1 MAALDAL
8 TIEQTKELVIRFGV
22 QLKTVQ
28 DIENEYKSSSRK
40 IHSIQ
45 AWLDQDPQAS
55 WGKLVSGLQD
65 IKMNRLAFQVASQHC
80 LQSPG
85 AASPSTDGHQPA
97 RPAPLTPAAPSL
109 PPPSTD
115 PNRPTSPPPCDHCQP
130 VAPPATAPA
139 AGSEESP
146 IPSSSTT
153 SSSPPVTLPP
163 SPHNTSTLSFWSPE
177 KVKATIQELE
187 AKFLDLNTDAEEEIC
202 EKEARDKKFLRKF
215 RKYLQLLPAAKKAPH
230 VKFFRECEQEILGA
244 KDAQAILAIL
254 CRYID
259 YRNYEILR
267 DIVLK
272 FCGPPLQTSMQEYCK
287 MLEVFETSTSVDVYI
302 STVPDEVTEDEKK
315 AFSEMKVKIDKPAS
329 QCTLHDVRKLNEA
342 IIANSGLC
350 PHSVYI
356 SGVANKCVEVVVR
369 FPPSVVGWVL
379 AALTPHFMT
388 THHLSEV
395 TVDGSQLTLLQD
407 HRHLVC
413 RRVLTC
419 ILFRWFCECTEI
431 PKNMLHTDRELV
443 LLVGDRMFFILYRM
457 MS

>member
-65 IKMNRLAFQVASQHC
+65 IKMNRLALQVASQHC

-85 AASPSTDGHQPA
+85 AASPSTDGHLATVRSVVTPA
-97 RPAPLTPAAPSL
+97 SVIPAAPSPP

-115 PNRPTSPPPCDHCQP
+115 SNQPTSPPPSDRCQP
-130 VAPPATAPA
+130 VALRSVTDVKSAIVHLKKTFSKLISRTR
-139 AGSEESP
+139 SEMCARES
-146 IPSSSTT
+146 
-153 SSSPPVTLPP
+153 
-163 SPHNTSTLSFWSPE
+163 
-177 KVKATIQELE
+177 QEQE
-187 AKFLDLNTDAEEEIC
+187 FLDEF
-202 EKEARDKKFLRKF
+202 RDYLLFL
-215 RKYLQLLPAAKKAPH
+215 PVAKKAAH
-230 VKFFRECEQEILGA
+230 VKFFRENEDDILEARNIRKLFAILG
-244 KDAQAILAIL
+244 
-254 CRYID
+254 RYLSF
-259 YRNYEILR
+259 RNYEILQE
-267 DIVLK
+267 IITWFNV
-272 FCGPPLQTSMQEYCK
+272 PPLQQSMQEYCR
-287 MLEVFETSTSVDVYI
+287 MLVNFEMLTPVDVYI
-302 STVPDEVTEDEKK
+302 TAVPEETDEEMKT
-315 AFSEMKVKIDKPAS
+315 AFSQMVLRIEKPAPE
-329 QCTLHDVRKLNEA
+329 CTLYDRRKLNEA
-342 IIANSGLC
+342 IITNSGLSS
-350 PHSVYI
+350 HSVYL
-356 SGVANKCVEVVVR
+356 SGVANKFVEVVVR

-388 THHLSEV
+388 IHHLSEV

-413 RRVLTC
+413 RRILTC

-443 LLVGDRMFFILYRM
+443 LFVGDRMFFILYRM